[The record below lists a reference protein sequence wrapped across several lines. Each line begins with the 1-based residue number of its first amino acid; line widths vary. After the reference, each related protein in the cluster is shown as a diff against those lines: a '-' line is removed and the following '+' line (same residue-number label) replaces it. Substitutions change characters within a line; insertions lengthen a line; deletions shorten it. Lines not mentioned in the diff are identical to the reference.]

1 MMSGKYKRLVRIA
14 HDLFVCALDRLQ
26 HSPSLWLHWL
36 RTSGGYDWPAN
47 LRDHTSEFDV
57 ACQYN
62 AGVIFRK
69 THHEPHKIFN
79 LERFENNHILHFS
92 HEPECIKSL
101 KVQLGPRRNWL
112 CPSQC
117 HDTYFSVR
125 STRPCGHCGLK
136 GGCVLSRP
144 DHVQPWY

>member
-1 MMSGKYKRLVRIA
+1 MTYLSMRSIDYSTVPHCDFI
-14 HDLFVCALDRLQ
+14 
-26 HSPSLWLHWL
+26 
-36 RTSGGYDWPAN
+36 GYAQVEGMIGQPTYGIIPVN
-47 LRDHTSEFDV
+47 LRGKFDV